1 MASNNNDNI
10 LLCIHPGAS
19 CSTEGDGQQTPSAI
33 ATRPIGQIA
42 ITGLP
47 SVVCVSKNLLAN
59 PPCNDHETGVMFLN
73 GTFSCLAFIDFD
85 AGTKVND
92 CLNGEIDIGYLPI
105 SFDNRIILLPF
116 LCSNNGTLEYGT

>member
-19 CSTEGDGQQTPSAI
+19 CSTEGGQQAPSAI
-33 ATRPIGQIA
+33 AACPIGQIA

-73 GTFSCLAFIDFD
+73 GTYSHA
-85 AGTKVND
+85 
-92 CLNGEIDIGYLPI
+92 
-105 SFDNRIILLPF
+105 
-116 LCSNNGTLEYGT
+116 